1 MKRKVGI
8 GLWAALL
15 LLLLG
20 ASCTSKKKLVSPAPH
35 ADYQWMT
42 AKINGEVSIPS
53 DFSTFTFTGTLKMR
67 RDSTV
72 WISASALMGMESV
85 RALITQDS
93 VFVINRMNQ
102 TYVAEPFST
111 VIEAM
116 SASSLRPTTLQE
128 IQTLLLGNG
137 TADHVEIQYG
147 PYTAKIRY
155 SDIHWNEPTSF
166 PIKINKKYERMK
178 L

>member
-67 RDSTV
+67 RDSIV
-72 WISASALMGMESV
+72 WVSASVIMGMESV
-85 RALITQDS
+85 RALVNQDS

-102 TYVAEPFST
+102 TYVAEP
-111 VIEAM
+111 VPI
-116 SASSLRPTTLQE
+116 TLQE
-128 IQTLLLGNG
+128 IQSLLFGDG

-155 SDIHWNEPTSF
+155 SDIHWNEPTTF
-166 PIKINKKYERMK
+166 PLKINKKYERMK